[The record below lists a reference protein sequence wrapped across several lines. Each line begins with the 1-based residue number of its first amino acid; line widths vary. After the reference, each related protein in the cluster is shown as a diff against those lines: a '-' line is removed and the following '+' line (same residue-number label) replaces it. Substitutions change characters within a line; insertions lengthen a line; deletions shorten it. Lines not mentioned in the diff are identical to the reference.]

1 MSNDIR
7 DDIQRAAE
15 EVMRLVLEDKP
26 MNAEIVAE
34 TIAKAM
40 GFSSAK

>member
-1 MSNDIR
+1 MNNEK
-7 DDIQRAAE
+7 IQLAAE
-15 EVMRLVLEDKP
+15 AVMRLVLEDKP

>member
-1 MSNDIR
+1 MNDIR
-7 DDIQRAAE
+7 DDIQQAAE

-26 MNAEIVAE
+26 MNVEIVAE